1 MMKSNINQVC
11 IYCAS
16 SPNID
21 KHFFTATEQ
30 LAILLVEH
38 NISVVFGGGAKGLM
52 GHLADTFLAKGGN
65 IKGIMPQFMKDVEWA
80 HNDIQNFE
88 FTLTMHE
95 RKAKLVENVD
105 AIIAL
110 PGGCGTLEELL
121 EAITWK
127 RLGHLSQPIV
137 ILNTEGYYNPLKM
150 MLEKSIIEGFM
161 NDEHHLLWQ
170 FVDEPRQVLKAIHN

>member
-1 MMKSNINQVC
+1 MNSTIKNVC

-16 SPNID
+16 SQHID
-21 KHFFTATEQ
+21 DAYFQATEQ
-30 LAILLVEH
+30 LAVLLVEH
-38 NISVVFGGGAKGLM
+38 NINIVFGGGATGLM
-52 GHLADTFLAKGGN
+52 GHLADTVIAKHGN

-80 HNDIQNFE
+80 HNDVQDFE

-137 ILNTEGYYNPLKM
+137 ILNTNGYYEPLKL
-150 MLEKSIIEGFM
+150 MLEKSIDEGFM
-161 NDEHHLLWQ
+161 AENHCQLWQ
-170 FVDEPRQVLKAIHN
+170 FVDNPEQVIKAIHG